1 MEKEAGNRSERRDK
15 LLFAHLQIK
24 TGYSLLSSTIMPDKL
39 AEYGKKLGLK
49 ALALTDHNV
58 MYAAV
63 PFYKACKANGIK
75 PIIGL
80 TADIQSPIGQGRSF
94 PLVLLA
100 KHNTGYQNLLK
111 ISSLI
116 QTKSPQGLPIK
127 WLKAYSKGLFAFTP
141 GMEGEIE
148 QLILNGEFEK
158 AGQVAHVFKN
168 IFEQESFYFSLQ
180 DHLLSQEEEIRAGL
194 TALSKEMEI
203 SCIVTHDVQY
213 LDKGDSFSH
222 ECLLAIRD
230 GAKLADENRKTLA
243 TDEYDLKPPAEMY
256 KRFSGYPDA
265 LENTLKIVEQC
276 TVEIHFHQQLLPKYP
291 LPDNEN
297 AKEVLYRLC
306 MQGLEKKGKKEDP
319 HYLERLSYELAV
331 IDKMGFNDY
340 FLIVWDFMKFAR
352 SQAILTGPGR
362 GSAAGSL
369 VAYLLEITDIDPLK
383 YGLLFERFLNP
394 ERVTMPDI
402 DLDFP
407 DHRRDEVIRY
417 VAKKYGNIHVAQI
430 ITFGTLSAKAV
441 IRDIARV
448 FGFQTKELDRISK
461 MLPSRLGLTL
471 LDAYKDSSMLR
482 TWVESD
488 PVHKQIF
495 ETALKLEGLPRHAST
510 HAAGV
515 VITEQPL
522 VELIPIQ
529 QGHDEMYMTQFTMD
543 ILEELGLLK
552 IDFLGL
558 RNLTI
563 LERILESIQY
573 SSGEKMELSEIPLND
588 RKTFELLGKGQTTGV
603 FQLESEGMRK
613 VLMRLKPSDF
623 EDIVAVNALY
633 RPGPMENI
641 PLYIERKHGL
651 KKIAYPHPDLEGI
664 LKQTYGVL
672 IYQEQIMQIASKMA
686 GFSLGEADL
695 LRRAVGKKKKEVL
708 AEERKHFIEG
718 AVRNGY
724 SKETAD
730 QIYDLIVRFANYG
743 FNRSHAVAYSKIAY
757 QLAYLKAHY
766 PLYFMAALL
775 TSVIGSEKK
784 IAQYVREAKEMGI
797 QILRPSIQSSQFF
810 FKAEKEGIRFGLA
823 AIKGVGAAAVKE
835 ILRARKE
842 KMFEDLFDF
851 CLRVSPQAVNRR
863 TIESLILAGAFDD
876 FGKDRATLLASVD
889 AAIDHAEFMRPDPD
903 ENGHFELFADES
915 FFPKPKYTEVEPMP
929 DDMRLKYEK
938 EVLGL
943 YLSSH
948 PVSVHKS
955 LFQKLGV
962 VDIAYLKSQRKKMI
976 IGVYIHEFRVIR
988 TKKGEK
994 MAFLS
999 ISDESGEMEAVLF
1012 PEIYRKFF
1020 GICEKGTVVLMEG
1033 TNEERNGNEQFIV
1046 SNVYGIEEAEELAAR
1061 MNQRLYLKITKEK
1074 KEKETL
1080 QAVYRILKKY
1090 KGETA
1095 VWVHYEDEHRTIQLL
1110 KDRWVN
1116 PTEAC
1121 IAELKTVLGSENVVL
1136 KRI

>member
-1 MEKEAGNRSERRDK
+1 MF
-15 LLFAHLQIK
+15 FAHLQIK
-24 TGYSLLSSTIMPDKL
+24 TGYSLLSSTITPEKL

-49 ALALTDHNV
+49 ALAVTDHNV
-58 MYAAV
+58 LYAAV

-80 TADIQSPIGQGRSF
+80 TADIQSPLGQDRAF

-100 KHNTGYQNLLK
+100 KNNNGYQNLLK

-116 QTKSPQGLPIK
+116 QTKYRQGLPIK
-127 WLKAYSKGLFAFTP
+127 WLKAYSKGLAAFTP

-148 QLILNGEFEK
+148 QFILKGELEKASQVAKQFKNVFEK
-158 AGQVAHVFKN
+158 EN
-168 IFEQESFYFSLQ
+168 FYFSLQ
-180 DHLLSQEEEIRAGL
+180 DHLLSQEETIRSGL
-194 TALSKEMEI
+194 MALSKEQEI
-203 SCIVTHDVQY
+203 PCLVTNDVQY
-213 LDKGDSFSH
+213 LDKSDAFSH

-230 GAKLADENRKTLA
+230 GAKMIDKNRKTLA
-243 TDEYDLKPPAEMY
+243 ADEYDLKSPAEMFN
-256 KRFSGYPDA
+256 RFSSYPEA
-265 LENTLKIVEQC
+265 LQNTMNLAEQC

-291 LPDNEN
+291 LPDHEN
-297 AKEVLYRLC
+297 AKDVLLRLC
-306 MQGLEKKGKKEDP
+306 MQGLEKIDKKEDP
-319 HYLERLSYELAV
+319 SYLERLSYELSV
-331 IDKMGFNDY
+331 IDKMGFDDY

-352 SQAILTGPGR
+352 SQNILTGPGR

-369 VAYLLEITDIDPLK
+369 VAYLLDITDVDPLK

-417 VAKKYGNIHVAQI
+417 VAEKYGKVHVAQI

-441 IRDIARV
+441 IRDLARV
-448 FGFQTKELDRISK
+448 FGFQGKELDEISK
-461 MLPSRLGLTL
+461 MLPSRIGLTL
-471 LDAYKDSSMLR
+471 MDAYRDSPAFR
-482 TWVESD
+482 TWVKSE
-488 PVHKQIF
+488 PIHKEIF

-522 VELIPIQ
+522 AELIPIQ
-529 QGHDEMYMTQFTMD
+529 QGHDEMYITQFPMD

-573 SSGEKMELSEIPLND
+573 STGVKLDLHKIPLND
-588 RKTFELLGKGQTTGV
+588 RKTYELLGRGQTTGV

-613 VLMRLKPSDF
+613 VLMRLKPNDF

-641 PLYIERKHGL
+641 PLYIERKHGIQ
-651 KKIAYPHPDLEGI
+651 KIEYPHPDLKEI
-664 LKQTYGVL
+664 LKPTYGVL
-672 IYQEQIMQIASKMA
+672 IYQEQIMQIASKFA

-708 AEERKHFIEG
+708 MEERKHFIEG

-724 SKETAD
+724 SEESAN

-743 FNRSHAVAYSKIAY
+743 FNRSHAVAYSMIAY

-775 TSVIGSEKK
+775 TSVIGSEQKT
-784 IAQYVREAKEMGI
+784 AQYVREAKEMGI
-797 QILRPSIQSSQFF
+797 QILRPSIQNSQFF
-810 FKAEKEGIRFGLA
+810 FKVEKEGIRFSLA
-823 AIKGVGAAAVKE
+823 AIKGVGMAAIKE
-835 ILRARKE
+835 ILKARQE
-842 KMFEDLFDF
+842 KMFDDLFDF

-863 TIESLILAGAFDD
+863 TIESLIFAGALDD

-889 AAIDHAEFMRPDPD
+889 AAIAHAEFMRPDPTGSG
-903 ENGHFELFADES
+903 NFELFSDDI
-915 FFPKPKYTEVEPMP
+915 FPKPKYTEVDPMP
-929 DDMRLKYEK
+929 IDIRLNYEK

-948 PVSVHKS
+948 PVSVYKS
-955 LFQKLGV
+955 LFQKLGA
-962 VDIAYLKSQRKKMI
+962 VDLTYQKRKKI
-976 IGVYIHEFRVIR
+976 EIGVYIHEHRVIR

-994 MAFLS
+994 MAFLV

-1012 PEIYRKFF
+1012 PEAYRKFF
-1020 GICEKGTVVLMEG
+1020 RKCEKGAVVLMEG
-1033 TNEERNGNEQFIV
+1033 TKEDRNGKKQFIV
-1046 SNVYGIEEAEELAAR
+1046 TNVYGIKEAEEMAAR
-1061 MNQRLYLKITKEK
+1061 MKNRLYLKITKEK
-1074 KEKETL
+1074 KQKETL
-1080 QAVYRILKKY
+1080 QKVYFILKKY

-1095 VWVHYEDEHRTIQLL
+1095 VWIHYEDERRTIQLL
-1110 KDRWVN
+1110 KHHWVN

-1121 IAELKTVLGSENVVL
+1121 LSELATVLGSENVVL